1 MTEIEKLTSDSDT
14 RQRILDA
21 AEVVFADKGREAASV
36 REILRLAG
44 VKNIAAINYHYG
56 DKDRLYIE
64 VVKHAHQSCCFQTF
78 PNWPDGIPAKV
89 RLRDFIRTVVE
100 RMLQPARPTALR
112 LMMREMAQPTEAC
125 AEVVRN
131 YIQPMAEILERIL
144 ADLRPDLPR
153 PQRFLVANSIVS
165 QCLFYRQNKPIIE
178 LLMGPEMFGALNAEL
193 LTEHITQ
200 FTLRALGIAQ
210 EPRP

>member
-1 MTEIEKLTSDSDT
+1 MTENERLTADNDT

-36 REILRLAG
+36 REILKLAG
-44 VKNIAAINYHYG
+44 VKNIAAINYHFG
-56 DKDRLYIE
+56 DKDKLYIA
-64 VVKHAHQSCCFQTF
+64 VVKHAHQSCCVQTF
-78 PNWPDGIPAKV
+78 PEWPEGVSATV

-100 RMLQPARPTALR
+100 RMLQPARPSSLQV
-112 LMMREMAQPTEAC
+112 MMREMARPTEAC

-131 YIQPMAEILERIL
+131 YIQPMAEILEKIL
-144 ADLRPDLPR
+144 ADLRPDVPR
-153 PQRFLVANSIVS
+153 PQRFLIGNSIVA

-193 LTEHITQ
+193 LTEHITA
-200 FTLRALGIAQ
+200 FTLKALGVA
-210 EPRP
+210 P